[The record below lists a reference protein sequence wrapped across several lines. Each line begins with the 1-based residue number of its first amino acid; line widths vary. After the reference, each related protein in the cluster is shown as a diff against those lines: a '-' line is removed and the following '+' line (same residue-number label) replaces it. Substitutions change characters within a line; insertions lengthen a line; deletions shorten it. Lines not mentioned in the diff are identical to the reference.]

1 MLLPDGTSMR
11 MILLAYIDDIVLL
24 ADSEAKL
31 QKSLAILEK
40 WARKIRLCINV
51 APDKTA
57 VMVISGKL
65 TSNLKLLVFGNLVP
79 KVQTYKYMGVTFS
92 SNGSWTPLVDAV
104 KQKCHARTMELMRWG
119 RANNL
124 TCDVLARLWR
134 IYVEHGVV
142 WGVAVALLSMPQ
154 TRVLDRTQRVAGRR
168 LLGFSKVSPVP
179 AVCLELGWPL
189 LSTKYEELQL
199 RLLGRLRHM
208 DNAIVA
214 ALLAAGH
221 SHENSWTHHVVGRFS
236 AFTLAGL
243 PPSHSSWFA
252 YVRAWSSQS
261 YEEDAVELWS
271 QCRSHPALAHY
282 GLPEGYPAD
291 GLKMNAAIHHVQL
304 PSHVSRAISRLLCG
318 GQGLRGGD
326 PVVPPQA
333 SCRNA
338 CLYCLTRGNKVV
350 ESLRH
355 FLIECPL
362 YEFDRY
368 GSGARKC
375 WKHGILVAHLHPS
388 IWDDEHQKIIR
399 GALIRMLNR
408 RLKFQRAMGDSASEV
423 ALRLW

>member
-1 MLLPDGTSMR
+1 MAHLCRTWCCLGRCGCPFVYATNKGAGQDPACGWKT
-11 MILLAYIDDIVLL
+11 ITWFFQ
-24 ADSEAKL
+24 SEPSAGCL
-31 QKSLAILEK
+31 
-40 WARKIRLCINV
+40 
-51 APDKTA
+51 
-57 VMVISGKL
+57 
-65 TSNLKLLVFGNLVP
+65 
-79 KVQTYKYMGVTFS
+79 
-92 SNGSWTPLVDAV
+92 SWTGL
-104 KQKCHARTMELMRWG
+104 
-119 RANNL
+119 
-124 TCDVLARLWR
+124 
-134 IYVEHGVV
+134 
-142 WGVAVALLSMPQ
+142 AVAFDQ
-154 TRVLDRTQRVAGRR
+154 VWRTTTPSFGTA
-168 LLGFSKVSPVP
+168 
-179 AVCLELGWPL
+179 A
-189 LSTKYEELQL
+189 TY
-199 RLLGRLRHM
+199 
-208 DNAIVA
+208 AIVA

-252 YVRAWSSQS
+252 YVRTWSSQS

-318 GQGLRGGD
+318 GQGLRGSD
-326 PVVPPQA
+326 PVVPPEA

-368 GSGARKC
+368 GFWCTQMLEAWNISCPLASGNLGWWTPKNHSWSFDPHA
-375 WKHGILVAHLHPS
+375 
-388 IWDDEHQKIIR
+388 E
-399 GALIRMLNR
+399 
-408 RLKFQRAMGDSASEV
+408 
-423 ALRLW
+423 